1 MHLTIPE
8 LSLVILIGASG
19 CGKSTF
25 ARKHFKPTE
34 ILSSDHYR
42 GVVRDDETDQGAS
55 KDAFEVLHYIAAK
68 RLAAGRLTVIDAT
81 NVQPE
86 DRKKL
91 IQIARQY
98 HVFPIAIAFNL
109 PERIC
114 HERNANRSDRNF
126 GPHVVKRHIQALRRS
141 LKGLHKEGFHRT
153 HILDSLDRIEQ
164 VTIDR
169 QPLWCNLQQEHGP
182 FDIIGDIHGCCDEL
196 EQLLEKLGYK
206 LGILSLPLQP
216 RGGSEAEVLEVEATY
231 HHPEGR
237 KVIFLGDLVDRGPRI
252 LDTIA
257 LVQNMVKAGQALCV
271 VGNHDDKLL
280 RQMQGKN
287 VKINHGLENSIAEIA
302 ALPAETTA
310 DTTKDIQGFLD
321 SLIAHYVLDDGK
333 LVVAHAGLKEE
344 LQGRG
349 SGAVR
354 AFAMYGETTGEIDEF
369 GLPIRHNWAAEYRGQ
384 AMVVYGH
391 TPIPEPIWLNN
402 TIDLDTGCVFGGKLT
417 ALRYPEREL
426 VNIPAARV
434 YSEPIRP
441 LIETT
446 TNFSAQQ
453 DLDDLLDLE
462 DVLGKRRID
471 TGLQSNITIRA
482 ENAIAAL
489 EVMSRFAANP
499 KWLIYLPPTMSPV
512 ATSNVPGFLE
522 YPTEALSFYK
532 SQDVTE
538 VICEEKHMGSRAIVI
553 VCQSEAVAEKRFG
566 VAGEGIGICYTR
578 TGRKFF
584 NDDKLETE
592 FLDRIHQALTNS
604 NFWQELATDWVCLD
618 CELMPWSAKS
628 QELIRQQ
635 YAPVGIASRV
645 TLSKSIELLAQA
657 HARGVDVGDGVEK
670 YRSRYQL
677 AEDYT
682 AAYRRYCWTV
692 TSLDDLQ
699 LAPFHILA
707 TEGKVHTDKTHIW
720 HLQQISK
727 FCQADL
733 KLLLATNYRVINLED
748 SQQLESGVNWWL
760 DMTKNGGEGMVVKPM
775 NFIVKGSKGVLQP
788 AVKCRGQEYLRIIY
802 GAEYTIPNNLDRL
815 RKRGLSLKRSLASRE
830 FALGIESLQRFVDRE
845 PLRRIHECVFAILAL
860 ESQPIDPRL

>member
-25 ARKHFKPTE
+25 ARTHFKQTA

-42 GVVRDDETDQGAS
+42 GVVSDDETNQGAS

-68 RLAAGRLTVIDAT
+68 RLAAGKLTIIDAT

-91 IQIARQY
+91 IQIAKQY

-109 PERIC
+109 PEQIC
-114 HERNANRSDRNF
+114 HERNAQRPDRNF
-126 GPHVVKRHIQALRRS
+126 GPHVVKRHTQALRRS
-141 LKGLHKEGFHRT
+141 LKNLYKEGFHRT
-153 HILDSLDRIEQ
+153 YILNSIDQIES
-164 VTIDR
+164 VSIEL
-169 QPLWCNLQQEHGP
+169 QPLWNNLYQEHGP

-196 EQLLEKLGYK
+196 EQLLQKLGYQK
-206 LGILSLPLQP
+206 QPISAFFLTSLGHELSAD
-216 RGGSEAEVLEVEATY
+216 RDTY
-231 HHPEGR
+231 RHPDGR

-252 LDTIA
+252 LDTIT
-257 LVQNMVKAGQALCV
+257 LVQNMISAGQAFCV

-280 RQMQGKN
+280 RQIQGKN

-302 ALPAETTA
+302 GLAPEIKPDRTIA
-310 DTTKDIQGFLD
+310 IRSFLE
-321 SLIAHYVLDDGK
+321 SLISHYVLDDGK
-333 LVVAHAGLKEE
+333 LVVAHAGLKQE

-349 SGAVR
+349 SSAVR

-369 GLPIRHNWAAEYRGQ
+369 GLPIRHNWAAEYRGS

-391 TPIPEPIWLNN
+391 TPVPAAVWLNN

-426 VNIPAARV
+426 VSIPAARV

-453 DLDDLLDLE
+453 ELDDLLDLE
-462 DVLGKRRID
+462 DVLGKRRIE
-471 TGLQSNITIRA
+471 TRLQSNITIRA

-512 ATSNVPGFLE
+512 ATANVPGFLE
-522 YPTEALSFYK
+522 YPTEAFSFYQ
-532 SQDVTE
+532 SQEVTE

-553 VCQSEAVAEKRFG
+553 VCQSEAVAAQRFG
-566 VAGEGIGICYTR
+566 VMGEGIGICYTR

-584 NDDKLETE
+584 NDDKLETAL
-592 FLDRIHQALTNS
+592 LDRLHAALTTS
-604 NFWQELATDWVCLD
+604 NFWQELDTDWVCLD
-618 CELMPWSAKS
+618 CELMPWSAKA

-635 YAPVGIASRV
+635 YAPVGIAAKV
-645 TLSKSIELLAQA
+645 TLDRSSQLLAQA
-657 HARGVDVGDGVEK
+657 RSRGVDVKDSVEH
-670 YRSRYQL
+670 YRSRQQL
-677 AEDYT
+677 AADYT
-682 AAYRRYCWTV
+682 TAYRQYCWTV
-692 TSLDDLQ
+692 NSIDDFKF
-699 LAPFHILA
+699 APFHILA
-707 TEGKVHTDKTHIW
+707 TEGKVHTDKTHLW
-720 HLQQISK
+720 HLNQIAK
-727 FCQADL
+727 FCQVDSN
-733 KLLLATNYRVINLED
+733 LLLATNYQVINLLHGEQID
-748 SQQLESGVNWWL
+748 RGVNWWL
-760 DMTKNGGEGMVVKPM
+760 DLTQKGSEGMVVKPI
-775 NFIVKGSKGVLQP
+775 NFIVKGDKGVLQP

-802 GAEYTIPNNLDRL
+802 GAEYTLPDNLDRL
-815 RKRGLSLKRSLASRE
+815 RQRGLSLKRSLASRE
-830 FALGIESLQRFVDRE
+830 FALGIEALQRFIDRE

>member
-1 MHLTIPE
+1 MRLTIPE

-42 GVVRDDETDQGAS
+42 GVISDDETNQGAS

-68 RLAAGRLTVIDAT
+68 RLAACKLTVIDAT

-86 DRKKL
+86 DRQKL
-91 IQIARQY
+91 IQIAKQY

-109 PERIC
+109 PEQLC
-114 HERNANRSDRNF
+114 HERNAQRPDRNF
-126 GPHVVKRHIQALRRS
+126 GAHVVKRHTQAMRRS
-141 LKGLHKEGFHRT
+141 LKNLHKEGFHDT
-153 HILDSLDRIEQ
+153 HVLDSVERIER
-164 VTIDR
+164 VSIDR
-169 QPLWCNLQQEHGP
+169 QPLWNNLHHEHGP

-196 EQLLEKLGYK
+196 EQLLKQLGYQK
-206 LGILSLPLQP
+206 QPIATFFRTSLGEELSSD
-216 RGGSEAEVLEVEATY
+216 RDTY
-231 HHPEGR
+231 RHPDGR

-252 LDTIA
+252 LDTIR
-257 LVQNMVKAGQALCV
+257 LVDNMIRAGQAVCV

-280 RQMQGKN
+280 RQIQGKN
-287 VKINHGLENSIAEIA
+287 VKINHGLENSIAELEGLAPEIK
-302 ALPAETTA
+302 A
-310 DTTKDIQGFLD
+310 DRTSEIRNFLD
-321 SLIAHYVLDDGK
+321 SLTSHYVLDDGK
-333 LVVAHAGLKEE
+333 LVVAHAGLKQE
-344 LQGRG
+344 LQGRV

-369 GLPIRHNWAAEYRGQ
+369 GLPVRHNWAAEYRGQ

-391 TPIPEPIWLNN
+391 TPVPEPVWLNN

-426 VNIPAARV
+426 VSIPAARV
-434 YSEPIRP
+434 YCEPIRP
-441 LIETT
+441 LIDRRL
-446 TNFSAQQ
+446 NLSAQQ
-453 DLDDLLDLE
+453 ELDDVLELE
-462 DVLGKRRID
+462 DVLGKRQIETR
-471 TGLQSNITIRA
+471 LQSNITIRA

-512 ATSNVPGFLE
+512 ATASEPGFLE
-522 YPTEALSFYK
+522 YPTEALSFYQ
-532 SQDVTE
+532 SQEVTE

-553 VCQSEAVAEKRFG
+553 ICYSEAVAAKRFG
-566 VAGEGIGICYTR
+566 VTNEGIGICYTR

-584 NDDKLETE
+584 NDDKLEIA
-592 FLDRIHQALTNS
+592 FLDRIHAALTTS
-604 NFWQELATDWVCLD
+604 NFWQELDTDWVCLD
-618 CELMPWSAKS
+618 CELMPWSAKA

-645 TLSKSIELLAQA
+645 TLDRSIQLLAQA
-657 HARGVDVGDGVEK
+657 QSRGVDVQDRVEH
-670 YRSRYQL
+670 YRSRHEL
-677 AEDYT
+677 AENYV
-682 AAYRRYCWTV
+682 AAYRQYCWTV
-692 TSLDDLQ
+692 NSLDDLK

-707 TEGKVHTDKTHIW
+707 TEGKVHTDKTHLW
-720 HLQQISK
+720 HLHQIAK
-727 FCQADL
+727 FCQSDP
-733 KLLLATNYRVINLED
+733 KLLLATNYQIINLSHSKQID
-748 SQQLESGVNWWL
+748 RGVNWWL
-760 DMTKNGGEGMVVKPM
+760 EMTKKGGEGMVVKPI
-775 NFIVKGSKGVLQP
+775 NFIVKGNKGVLQP

-802 GAEYTIPNNLDRL
+802 GAEYNLPANLDRL

-830 FALGIESLQRFVDRE
+830 FALGIEGLQRFIDRE

>member
-25 ARKHFKPTE
+25 ARTHFKQTA

-42 GVVRDDETDQGAS
+42 GVVSDDETNQGAS

-68 RLAAGRLTVIDAT
+68 RLAAGKLTVIDAT
-81 NVQPE
+81 NVQPQ
-86 DRKKL
+86 DRQKL
-91 IQIARQY
+91 IQIAKQY

-109 PERIC
+109 PEQIC
-114 HERNANRSDRNF
+114 HERNAQRSDRNF
-126 GPHVVKRHIQALRRS
+126 GPHVVKRHTQALRRS
-141 LKGLHKEGFHRT
+141 LKNLYKEGFHRT
-153 HILDSLDRIEQ
+153 YVLNSIDQIES
-164 VTIDR
+164 VSIEL
-169 QPLWCNLQQEHGP
+169 QPLWNNLYQEHGP

-196 EQLLEKLGYK
+196 EQLLQKLGYQK
-206 LGILSLPLQP
+206 QPISAFFLTNLGHELSAD
-216 RGGSEAEVLEVEATY
+216 RDTY
-231 HHPEGR
+231 RHPDGR

-257 LVQNMVKAGQALCV
+257 LVQNMIAAGQAFCV

-280 RQMQGKN
+280 RQIQGKN
-287 VKINHGLENSIAEIA
+287 VKINHGLENSIAEIEGLDPELKA
-302 ALPAETTA
+302 DRTTS
-310 DTTKDIQGFLD
+310 IRSFLE
-321 SLIAHYVLDDGK
+321 SLISHYVLDDGK
-333 LVVAHAGLKEE
+333 LVVAHAGLKQE

-349 SGAVR
+349 SSAVR

-369 GLPIRHNWAAEYRGQ
+369 GLPVRHNWAAEYRGS

-391 TPIPEPIWLNN
+391 TPVPAAVWLNN

-426 VNIPAARV
+426 VSIPAARV

-453 DLDDLLDLE
+453 ELDDLLDLE
-462 DVLGKRRID
+462 DVLGKRRIE
-471 TGLQSNITIRA
+471 TRLQSNITIRA

-512 ATSNVPGFLE
+512 ATANVPGFLE
-522 YPTEALSFYK
+522 YPTEAFSFYQ
-532 SQDVTE
+532 SQEVTE
-538 VICEEKHMGSRAIVI
+538 VICEEKHMGSRAIAI
-553 VCQSEAVAEKRFG
+553 VCQSEAVAAQRFG
-566 VAGEGIGICYTR
+566 VMGEGIGICYTR

-584 NDDKLETE
+584 NDDKLETAL
-592 FLDRIHQALTNS
+592 LDRIHAALTTS

-618 CELMPWSAKS
+618 CELMPWSAKA

-635 YAPVGIASRV
+635 YAPVGIAAKV
-645 TLSKSIELLAQA
+645 TLDRSSQLLAQA
-657 HARGVDVGDGVEK
+657 RSRGVDVKDSVEH
-670 YRSRYQL
+670 YRSRQQL
-677 AEDYT
+677 AEDYVT
-682 AAYRRYCWTV
+682 AYRQYCWTV
-692 TSLDDLQ
+692 NSIDDLK

-707 TEGKVHTDKTHIW
+707 TEGKVHTDKTHLW
-720 HLQQISK
+720 HLHQIAK
-727 FCQADL
+727 FCQADSN
-733 KLLLATNYRVINLED
+733 LLLATNYQVINLLHGKQID
-748 SQQLESGVNWWL
+748 RGINWWL
-760 DMTKNGGEGMVVKPM
+760 DLTHEGGEGMVVKPI
-775 NFIVKGSKGVLQP
+775 NFIVKGNKGILQP

-802 GAEYTIPNNLDRL
+802 GAEYTLPNNLDRL
-815 RKRGLSLKRSLASRE
+815 RQRGLSLKRSLASRE
-830 FALGIESLQRFVDRE
+830 FALGIEALQRFIDRE

>member
-25 ARKHFKPTE
+25 ARKYFKQTE

-42 GVVRDDETDQGAS
+42 GVVSDDETDQSAS

-91 IQIARQY
+91 IQIAKQY

-109 PERIC
+109 PEQLC
-114 HERNANRSDRNF
+114 HERNAQRPDRNF
-126 GPHVVKRHIQALRRS
+126 GPHVVKRHTQALRRS
-141 LKGLHKEGFHRT
+141 LKGLYKEGFHRT
-153 HILDSLDRIEQ
+153 YILDSLDRIENVQ
-164 VTIDR
+164 IDR
-169 QPLWCNLQQEHGP
+169 EPLWNNRHSEHGP
-182 FDIIGDIHGCCDEL
+182 FDIIGDVHGCCDEL
-196 EQLLEKLGYK
+196 EQLLERLGYQK
-206 LGILSLPLQP
+206 QPIASFFMTNLGEGLSPD
-216 RGGSEAEVLEVEATY
+216 RDTY
-231 HHPEGR
+231 RHPDGR

-257 LVQNMVKAGQALCV
+257 LVQNMIKAGQAFCV

-280 RQMQGKN
+280 RQIQGKN
-287 VKINHGLENSIAEIA
+287 VKINHGLENSIAEIDE
-302 ALPAETTA
+302 LPTETKAE
-310 DTTKDIQGFLD
+310 TTKDIQGFLA
-321 SLIAHYVLDDGK
+321 SLISHYVLDDGK
-333 LVVAHAGLKEE
+333 LVVAHAGLKQE

-369 GLPIRHNWAAEYRGQ
+369 GLPVRHNWAAEYRGQ

-391 TPIPEPIWLNN
+391 TPVPESVWLNN

-426 VNIPAARV
+426 VSVPAARV
-434 YSEPIRP
+434 YCEPIRP
-441 LIETT
+441 LIDTT
-446 TNFSAQQ
+446 TTISAQQ

-471 TGLQSNITIRA
+471 TRLQPNITIRE

-512 ATSNVPGFLE
+512 ATSTVPRFLE

-538 VICEEKHMGSRAIVI
+538 VVCEEKHMGSRTIVI
-553 VCQSEAVAEKRFG
+553 VCQSEAVAERRFG
-566 VAGEGIGICYTR
+566 VSGEGIGICYTR

-584 NDDKLETE
+584 NDDKLETA
-592 FLDRIHQALTNS
+592 FLDRIHAALTNS
-604 NFWQELATDWVCLD
+604 NFWQELETDWVCLD
-618 CELMPWSAKS
+618 CELMPWSAKA

-645 TLSKSIELLAQA
+645 TLSKSIALLAQA
-657 HARGVDVGDGVEK
+657 QSRGIDVSNGVEK
-670 YRSRYQL
+670 YQARHQL

-692 TSLDDLQ
+692 NSLDDLQ

-707 TEGKVHTDKTHIW
+707 TEGKVHTDKNHLW
-720 HLQQISK
+720 HLQRITK
-727 FCQADL
+727 FCQTEPQ
-733 KLLLATNYRVINLED
+733 LLLATNYRVINLED
-748 SQQLESGVNWWL
+748 SEQIDLGVNWWL
-760 DMTKNGGEGMVVKPM
+760 EMTERGGEGIVVKPID
-775 NFIVKGSKGVLQP
+775 FIVKGSKGVLQP

-802 GAEYTIPNNLDRL
+802 GAEYTLSPNLDRL

-830 FALGIESLQRFVDRE
+830 FALGIEALQRFVDRE

>member
-42 GVVRDDETDQGAS
+42 GVVSDDETDQSAS
-55 KDAFEVLHYIAAK
+55 RDAFEVLHYIAAK
-68 RLAAGRLTVIDAT
+68 RLAAGKLTVIDAT

-91 IQIARQY
+91 IQIAKQY

-109 PERIC
+109 PEQLC
-114 HERNANRSDRNF
+114 QERNAHRPDRNF
-126 GPHVVKRHIQALRRS
+126 GAHVVKRHTQALRRS
-141 LKGLHKEGFHRT
+141 LKGLYREGFHRT
-153 HILDSLDRIEQ
+153 FILDSLDRIENVQ
-164 VTIDR
+164 IDR
-169 QPLWCNLQQEHGP
+169 EPLWCNLQSERGP

-196 EQLLEKLGYK
+196 ERLLHQLGYQK
-206 LGILSLPLQP
+206 QPIASFFLTELGNELSSA
-216 RGGSEAEVLEVEATY
+216 RDIY
-231 HHPEGR
+231 RHPDGR

-302 ALPAETTA
+302 ALPPETKA
-310 DTTKDIQGFLD
+310 DITTDIQGFLN
-321 SLIAHYVLDDGK
+321 SLISHYILDDGK
-333 LVVAHAGLKEE
+333 LVVAHAGLKQE

-369 GLPIRHNWAAEYRGQ
+369 GLPVRHNWAAEYRGK

-391 TPIPEPIWLNN
+391 TPVPAPVWLNN

-426 VNIPAARV
+426 VNVSAARV
-434 YSEPIRP
+434 YCEPIRP
-441 LIETT
+441 LVDTT
-446 TNFSAQQ
+446 TTLTVQQ

-471 TGLQSNITIRA
+471 TSLQPNITIRE

-489 EVMSRFAANP
+489 EAMSRFAANP

-512 ATSNVPGFLE
+512 ATATVPGFLE
-522 YPTEALSFYK
+522 YPTEALSFYH
-532 SQDVTE
+532 SQDVKT
-538 VICEEKHMGSRAIVI
+538 VVCEEKHMGSRAIAI
-553 VCQSEAVAEKRFG
+553 VCQSEAVAEQRFG

-584 NDDKLETE
+584 NDDKLEAA
-592 FLDRIHQALTNS
+592 FLDRLHAAVTNS
-604 NFWQELATDWVCLD
+604 NFWEELATDWVCLD
-618 CELMPWSAKS
+618 CELMPWSAKA

-645 TLSKSIELLAQA
+645 TLSKSIALLDRAS
-657 HARGVDVGDGVEK
+657 ARGVDIGNGVEK
-670 YRSRYQL
+670 YRSRHQL

-692 TSLDDLQ
+692 TSLDDIK

-707 TEGKVHTDKTHIW
+707 TEGKVHTDKTHLW
-720 HLQQISK
+720 HLQQIAK
-727 FCQADL
+727 LCQAEDR
-733 KLLLATNYRVINLED
+733 LLLATNYRVINLADRDQIEA
-748 SQQLESGVNWWL
+748 GVNWWL
-760 DMTKNGGEGMVVKPM
+760 EMTNSGGEGMVVKPLD
-775 NFIVKGSKGVLQP
+775 FIITGSKGVLQP

-802 GAEYTIPNNLDRL
+802 GAEYTLPDNLDRL
-815 RKRGLSLKRSLASRE
+815 RQRGLSLKRSLASRE
-830 FALGIESLQRFVDRE
+830 FALGIEALQRFVDRE
-845 PLRRIHECVFAILAL
+845 PLRRIHECVFTILAL